1 MRLDLDRQGAAAAD
15 STAKI
20 TSDGL
25 LGGAHVV
32 IEPGGSTDN
41 LKAGARSRTPRARST
56 SFGLVGQMLRP
67 QSAGARPARRANAA
81 RRPAARRQRPHGRL
95 GRLVVGFPSP
105 CSRSGRSADLLD
117 MLRTAGARR
126 PVRGARRRGAV
137 SPPWF
142 FAPVRAASCGIG
154 YFSLPVVGLT
164 AVFTGA
170 ALALNIYTGGG
181 RFNAEQIMPQIVAL
195 GITRELGPVLAAL
208 MLAGRV
214 SAAIAAE
221 IGAMRATE
229 QIDALQT
236 LSTDPF
242 RYLVAP
248 RLLAA
253 VIVPAA
259 ADRWS
264 PTSSASP
271 AAGWWRRPDAGL
283 QRRGLRPQHL
293 GLPAAAGTWSRA

>member
-1 MRLDLDRQGAAAAD
+1 MFAGQGVAALVRPPLFFGQFLRQCL
-15 STAKI
+15 S
-20 TSDGL
+20 
-25 LGGAHVV
+25 
-32 IEPGGSTDN
+32 
-41 LKAGARSRTPRARST
+41 
-56 SFGLVGQMLRP
+56 
-67 QSAGARPARRANAA
+67 
-81 RRPAARRQRPHGRL
+81 
-95 GRLVVGFPSP
+95 
-105 CSRSGRSADLLD
+105 
-117 MLRTAGARR
+117 
-126 PVRGARRRGAV
+126 
-137 SPPWF
+137 
-142 FAPVRAASCGIG
+142 IG

-229 QIDALQT
+229 QIDALKT

-253 VIVPAA
+253 VITLPMLTLVADIIGISGGWLVAVLSLNFNDSVYVQNTWDFLVPWDVISGLIKASVFGFIVALMGCYHGYYASGGARGVGRATTHAVVSAAVLVFA
-259 ADRWS
+259 ADYIL
-264 PTSSASP
+264 TSLFA
-271 AAGWWRRPDAGL
+271 R
-283 QRRGLRPQHL
+283 
-293 GLPAAAGTWSRA
+293 

>member
-1 MRLDLDRQGAAAAD
+1 MNPVQATGRASIAA
-15 STAKI
+15 
-20 TSDGL
+20 
-25 LGGAHVV
+25 
-32 IEPGGSTDN
+32 
-41 LKAGARSRTPRARST
+41 
-56 SFGLVGQMLRP
+56 
-67 QSAGARPARRANAA
+67 
-81 RRPAARRQRPHGRL
+81 
-95 GRLVVGFPSP
+95 
-105 CSRSGRSADLLD
+105 
-117 MLRTAGARR
+117 LRTVGRAALFG
-126 PVRGARRRGAV
+126 VRGLAALV

-142 FAPVRAASCGIG
+142 LGQTGRQLLQMG

-229 QIDALQT
+229 QIDAMQT

-242 RYLVAP
+242 RYLIAP
-248 RLLAA
+248 RLAAA
-253 VIVPAA
+253 VIDPAA
-259 ADRWS
+259 ADRR
-264 PTSSASP
+264 
-271 AAGWWRRPDAGL
+271 GRHHRHRRRLGGGDPHPEL
-283 QRRGLRPQHL
+283 QCDHLRPQHL
-293 GLPAAAGTWSRA
+293 GLHPGLGRGVRPDQGGGVRLHRRPDRLLPRLLRHAAARAGSGGRTTHAVVSAAVLIFASDYLLTSVFTRHP

>member
-1 MRLDLDRQGAAAAD
+1 
-15 STAKI
+15 
-20 TSDGL
+20 
-25 LGGAHVV
+25 
-32 IEPGGSTDN
+32 
-41 LKAGARSRTPRARST
+41 
-56 SFGLVGQMLRP
+56 
-67 QSAGARPARRANAA
+67 
-81 RRPAARRQRPHGRL
+81 
-95 GRLVVGFPSP
+95 
-105 CSRSGRSADLLD
+105 
-117 MLRTAGARR
+117 
-126 PVRGARRRGAV
+126 
-137 SPPWF
+137 
-142 FAPVRAASCGIG
+142 
-154 YFSLPVVGLT
+154 VVGLT

-253 VIVPAA
+253 VIVLPMLTLIADIIGIAGGWSVAIASLNFNGAIYVKSTWNFLQAWDVGSGLIKASVFGFIVALMGCYHGYNATGGARGVGRATTHAVVSAAILIFA
-259 ADRWS
+259 ADYLL
-264 PTSSASP
+264 TSVFT
-271 AAGWWRRPDAGL
+271 
-283 QRRGLRPQHL
+283 HK
-293 GLPAAAGTWSRA
+293 